1 MNASLQALKVLV
13 TGASSGI
20 GRATALAFAQAGYQV
35 ALVGRSASKLEA
47 VVVEAAAFGGV
58 AKPFVIDLGLLD
70 QIQPQM
76 AAIASEFGPIEIL
89 VNCAGMGYTNL
100 LRETSL
106 EDWQQVL
113 DLNLTSI
120 FQTTLAIL
128 PQMRDR
134 GQGTIINVASIAA
147 HNAFPEWGAY
157 CVSKAALVAF
167 GKVLAMEERSY
178 GIRVMTISPGSV
190 NTPIWDTDSVKA
202 DFDRSMMLSPEVV
215 AQSILQA
222 ALFPQSVVI
231 EEMTILS
238 NAGIL

>member
-1 MNASLQALKVLV
+1 
-13 TGASSGI
+13 
-20 GRATALAFAQAGYQV
+20 
-35 ALVGRSASKLEA
+35 
-47 VVVEAAAFGGV
+47 
-58 AKPFVIDLGLLD
+58 
-70 QIQPQM
+70 
-76 AAIASEFGPIEIL
+76 
-89 VNCAGMGYTNL
+89 MGYTNL
-100 LRETSL
+100 LRETPL